1 MEALGLMYILLGLMV
16 GGGIGWM
23 LAKERIGGEV
33 IRSEERIR
41 AKEEAVAANEEKVK
55 AEIENLVTDMGRK
68 NSEDFLK
75 LAEERLGRVQTAA
88 DKDHEARRKELD
100 DLMRPMS
107 ESLANLDQATKDLE
121 KERSDAYSGMLR
133 HLKLLEQQT
142 DRLGSEARNLS
153 TSLRKS
159 SSVRGDWGEVALRN
173 LLEMAGMTKHTDF
186 LEQKG
191 VEGGG
196 RPDFVVRLPG
206 DGAIPIDAKTSGKH
220 YLEALEEENLTQRQ
234 AKLAEHA
241 KAMRS
246 RVNELTR
253 KEYLS
258 KVEGRAEFVVMFVPS
273 EALISVAFEMDPDL
287 HEDAM
292 DRGVIISSP
301 ASMIAL
307 LRTAALYWQQVR
319 FAEDA
324 KEVVDVA
331 REFYMRMATWSEHF
345 SEVGKRLDKATEFY
359 NKAVGSWERSVM
371 PQGRRLEELEVS
383 TNLPK
388 TLVEQN
394 LVNDDIRMPTVIEVE
409 AEEEE

>member
-1 MEALGLMYILLGLMV
+1 MEALGLMYILLGLMI

-33 IRSEERIR
+33 IRSEERVR

-258 KVEGRAEFVVMFVPS
+258 KVEGRAEFGVMFVPS

>member
-33 IRSEERIR
+33 IRSEERVR
-41 AKEEAVAANEEKVK
+41 AKEEAAAANEEKVK

-273 EALISVAFEMDPDL
+273 EALISVAFEMDPEL
-287 HEDAM
+287 HEEAM

>member
-1 MEALGLMYILLGLMV
+1 MEALGLMYILLDLKE
-16 GGGIGWM
+16 GGVIGWM

-33 IRSEERIR
+33 IRSEERVR
-41 AKEEAVAANEEKVK
+41 AKEEAAAANEEKVK

>member
-33 IRSEERIR
+33 IRSEERVR
-41 AKEEAVAANEEKVK
+41 AKEEAAAANEEKVK

-191 VEGGG
+191 FEGGG

>member
-33 IRSEERIR
+33 IRSVERDR
-41 AKEEAVAANEEKVK
+41 AKEEAAAANEEKVK

>member
-1 MEALGLMYILLGLMV
+1 MEALGLMYILLGLMI

-33 IRSEERIR
+33 IRSEERVR

-258 KVEGRAEFVVMFVPS
+258 KVEGRAELVVMFVPS

>member
-1 MEALGLMYILLGLMV
+1 MEALGLMYILLGLMI

-33 IRSEERIR
+33 IRSEERVR

-159 SSVRGDWGEVALRN
+159 SSVRGDWGEGALRN

>member
-1 MEALGLMYILLGLMV
+1 
-16 GGGIGWM
+16 M

-33 IRSEERIR
+33 IRSEERVR
-41 AKEEAVAANEEKVK
+41 AKEEAAAANEEKVK

>member
-33 IRSEERIR
+33 IRSEERVR

>member
-33 IRSEERIR
+33 IRSEERVR

-206 DGAIPIDAKTSGKH
+206 DGANPIDAKTSGKH
-220 YLEALEEENLTQRQ
+220 YLEALEEEKLTQRQ

>member
-191 VEGGG
+191 IEGGG

-345 SEVGKRLDKATEFY
+345 SEVGKRLEKATEFY

-394 LVNDDIRMPTVIEVE
+394 PVDDDIRMPTVIEVE

>member
-1 MEALGLMYILLGLMV
+1 
-16 GGGIGWM
+16 M

-345 SEVGKRLDKATEFY
+345 SEVGKRLEKATEFY
-359 NKAVGSWERSVM
+359 NKAVGSWERSVI

-394 LVNDDIRMPTVIEVE
+394 PVNDDIRMPTVIEVE

>member
-1 MEALGLMYILLGLMV
+1 
-16 GGGIGWM
+16 M

-33 IRSEERIR
+33 IRSEERVR

-186 LEQKG
+186 REQKG
-191 VEGGG
+191 GEGGG

>member
-33 IRSEERIR
+33 IRSEERVR
-41 AKEEAVAANEEKVK
+41 AKEEAAAANEEKVK

-159 SSVRGDWGEVALRN
+159 SSVRGDWGAVALRN

-394 LVNDDIRMPTVIEVE
+394 LVNDDIRMPPVIEVE

>member
-33 IRSEERIR
+33 IRSEERVR
-41 AKEEAVAANEEKVK
+41 AKEEAAAANEEKVK

>member
-1 MEALGLMYILLGLMV
+1 MEALGLMYILLGLMI

-33 IRSEERIR
+33 IRSEERVR

-173 LLEMAGMTKHTDF
+173 LLEMAWMTKHTDF

-345 SEVGKRLDKATEFY
+345 SEGGKRLDKATEFY

>member
-1 MEALGLMYILLGLMV
+1 MEALGLMYILLGLMI

-33 IRSEERIR
+33 IRSEERVR
-41 AKEEAVAANEEKVK
+41 AKEEEVAANEEKVK

-307 LRTAALYWQQVR
+307 LRTAALFWQQVR

>member
-191 VEGGG
+191 IEGGG

-345 SEVGKRLDKATEFY
+345 SEVGKRLEKATEFY

-394 LVNDDIRMPTVIEVE
+394 PVNDNIRMPTVIEVE

>member
-33 IRSEERIR
+33 IRSEERVR
-41 AKEEAVAANEEKVK
+41 AKEEAAAANEEKVK

-153 TSLRKS
+153 TSLRMS

-186 LEQKG
+186 VEQKG

-196 RPDFVVRLPG
+196 RPDIVVRLPG

>member
-1 MEALGLMYILLGLMV
+1 MEALGLMYILLGLMI

-33 IRSEERIR
+33 IRSEERVR

-345 SEVGKRLDKATEFY
+345 SEVGKRLAKATEFY

-409 AEEEE
+409 ADEEE

>member
-1 MEALGLMYILLGLMV
+1 MV

-33 IRSEERIR
+33 IRSEERVR
-41 AKEEAVAANEEKVK
+41 AKEEAAAANEEKVK

>member
-1 MEALGLMYILLGLMV
+1 
-16 GGGIGWM
+16 M

-191 VEGGG
+191 IEGGG

-345 SEVGKRLDKATEFY
+345 TEVGKRLEKATEFY
-359 NKAVGSWERSVM
+359 NKAVGSWERSVI

-394 LVNDDIRMPTVIEVE
+394 PVNDDIRMPTVIEVE

>member
-1 MEALGLMYILLGLMV
+1 
-16 GGGIGWM
+16 M

-191 VEGGG
+191 IEGGG

-345 SEVGKRLDKATEFY
+345 SEVGKRLEKATEFY
-359 NKAVGSWERSVM
+359 NKAVGSWERSVI

-394 LVNDDIRMPTVIEVE
+394 PVNDDIRMPTVIEVE

>member
-1 MEALGLMYILLGLMV
+1 
-16 GGGIGWM
+16 M

-33 IRSEERIR
+33 IRSEERVR

-409 AEEEE
+409 ADEEE

>member
-1 MEALGLMYILLGLMV
+1 MEALGLMYILLGLMI

-33 IRSEERIR
+33 IRSEERVR

-220 YLEALEEENLTQRQ
+220 YLEALEQENLTQRQ

>member
-1 MEALGLMYILLGLMV
+1 MEALGLMYILLGLMI

-33 IRSEERIR
+33 IRSEERVR
-41 AKEEAVAANEEKVK
+41 AKEEAAAANEEKVK

-345 SEVGKRLDKATEFY
+345 SEVGKSLDKATEFY

-388 TLVEQN
+388 PLVEQN

>member
-33 IRSEERIR
+33 IRSEERVR
-41 AKEEAVAANEEKVK
+41 AKEEAAAANEEKVK

-394 LVNDDIRMPTVIEVE
+394 LVNDAIRMPSVIEVE

>member
-1 MEALGLMYILLGLMV
+1 MEALGLMYILLGLMI

-33 IRSEERIR
+33 IRSEERVR
-41 AKEEAVAANEEKVK
+41 AKEEAAAANEEKVK

>member
-33 IRSEERIR
+33 IRSEERVR
-41 AKEEAVAANEEKVK
+41 AKEEAAAANEEKVK

-173 LLEMAGMTKHTDF
+173 LLELAGMTKHTDF

>member
-1 MEALGLMYILLGLMV
+1 MEALGLMYILLGLMI

-33 IRSEERIR
+33 IRSEERVR

-173 LLEMAGMTKHTDF
+173 VLERAGMTNHTDF
-186 LEQKG
+186 LEQKE

-409 AEEEE
+409 AEEDE

>member
-191 VEGGG
+191 IEGGG

-345 SEVGKRLDKATEFY
+345 SEVGKRLEKATEFY

-394 LVNDDIRMPTVIEVE
+394 PVNDDIRMPTVIEVE

>member
-33 IRSEERIR
+33 IRSEERVR

-307 LRTAALYWQQVR
+307 LRTAASYWQQVR

>member
-1 MEALGLMYILLGLMV
+1 
-16 GGGIGWM
+16 M

-33 IRSEERIR
+33 IRSEERVR

-319 FAEDA
+319 FSEDA

>member
-33 IRSEERIR
+33 IRSEERVR
-41 AKEEAVAANEEKVK
+41 AKEEAAAANEEKVK

-292 DRGVIISSP
+292 DLSLIHI
-301 ASMIAL
+301 
-307 LRTAALYWQQVR
+307 
-319 FAEDA
+319 
-324 KEVVDVA
+324 
-331 REFYMRMATWSEHF
+331 
-345 SEVGKRLDKATEFY
+345 
-359 NKAVGSWERSVM
+359 
-371 PQGRRLEELEVS
+371 
-383 TNLPK
+383 
-388 TLVEQN
+388 
-394 LVNDDIRMPTVIEVE
+394 
-409 AEEEE
+409 

>member
-191 VEGGG
+191 IEGGG

-345 SEVGKRLDKATEFY
+345 SEVGKRLEKATEFY
-359 NKAVGSWERSVM
+359 NKAVGSWERSVI

-394 LVNDDIRMPTVIEVE
+394 PVNDDIRMPTVIEVE

>member
-191 VEGGG
+191 IEGGG

>member
-1 MEALGLMYILLGLMV
+1 
-16 GGGIGWM
+16 M

-191 VEGGG
+191 IEGGG

-345 SEVGKRLDKATEFY
+345 SEVGKRLEKATEFY

-394 LVNDDIRMPTVIEVE
+394 PVNDDIRMPTVIEVE

>member
-16 GGGIGWM
+16 GGGFGWM

-33 IRSEERIR
+33 IRSEERVR
-41 AKEEAVAANEEKVK
+41 AKEEAAAANEEKVK